1 MNIKGKG
8 EMTTYYLLGKKPRSV
23 ENAGDLSNSYK
34 KESAV
39 FYIGNENFSRQNS
52 HGSCTY
58 KELNESNASASPPTR
73 VAELAPQR
81 NTSFRL
87 TAPETM
93 PNAAADAKETHRLTT
108 PVDPLKDLPEV
119 HYRNL
124 HTTHAGA
131 GES

>member
-1 MNIKGKG
+1 
-8 EMTTYYLLGKKPRSV
+8 MTTYYLLGKKPRSV
-23 ENAGDLSNSYK
+23 ENAGELSSSYK
-34 KESAV
+34 KEPAV

-81 NTSFRL
+81 NASFRL

-93 PNAAADAKETHRLTT
+93 PNTAADAKETHRLTT
-108 PVDPLKDLPEV
+108 PVDSLKDLPEV

-124 HTTHAGA
+124 HMTPARA